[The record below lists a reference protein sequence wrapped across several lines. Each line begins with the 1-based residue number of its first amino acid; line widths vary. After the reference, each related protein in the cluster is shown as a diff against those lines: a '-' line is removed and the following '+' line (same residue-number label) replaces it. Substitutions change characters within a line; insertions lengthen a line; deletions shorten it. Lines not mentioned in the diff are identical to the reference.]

1 MIMVVSVHPLPFPRA
16 FVLKVRPG
24 NPMYEGKIIILSSGL
39 EEVSNLTQNEE
50 ELLE

>member
-1 MIMVVSVHPLPFPRA
+1 MIMAVSVHPLPFPRA

-24 NPMYEGKIIILSSGL
+24 NPMYEWKIIILPGGL